1 MVVLQLATQH
11 RIDRLG
17 QGGALARTEL
27 TMVTKVAGHHGV
39 GRVVEFQDQ
48 TDEFGAGL
56 EQGFGMHGAICRRY
70 DGRSRRAMARG

>member
-11 RIDRLG
+11 RIDRFG
-17 QGGALARTEL
+17 QGGALARAQL

-48 TDEFGAGL
+48 TDEFGTGL
-56 EQGFGMHGAICRRY
+56 EQGLGMHGVIRERY
-70 DGRSRRAMARG
+70 DGRSRRAIARG